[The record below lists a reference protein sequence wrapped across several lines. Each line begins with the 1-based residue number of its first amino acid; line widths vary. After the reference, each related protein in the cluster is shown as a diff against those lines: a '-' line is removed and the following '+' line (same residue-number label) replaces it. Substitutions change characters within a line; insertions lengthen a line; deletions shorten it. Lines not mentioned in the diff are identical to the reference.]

1 MTARSRRRSARGGGT
16 GRNGR
21 PRPERAR
28 GRAKAPTTDPTAASR
43 PASKTEGS
51 AGAVPGPAPERARG
65 ADAAKSPAAPESPA
79 APASRGARTRWNRV
93 LGGDGPRPGEPA
105 TLTYYALLLSTLF
118 LLLFGLVMVFSVQSV
133 TVAAQGQDA
142 FAEFAKYLVFAVVGL
157 AGMAAIA
164 RAPMRVLK
172 RMAVPALVVAS
183 LGQLLVYAPGVGSC
197 VGGNCNWVRVPG
209 IGTIQPSE
217 FIKLALCLYLGVMIT
232 TRQDIVRPGVDTWR
246 KFARLAGWV
255 FAPVLL
261 AIVLVLG
268 GGDLGTVVVLALLV
282 AGALWMGGLGWRWFA
297 ALGALGLGGFALLS
311 ALSANRRARIIAW
324 WHPDGADPLDVGYQ
338 PKHGRWAL
346 GTGSW
351 WGVGPGSSRQKWGYL
366 TQADSDYIFAVLGE
380 EFGLIGT
387 LIVIALFAVIGWCC
401 VRIIRRSHS
410 LYVSVV
416 TGGLMA
422 WIVGQALINMSVVV
436 GLLPVLGVPLPLIPK
451 GGSALVSVLLAV
463 GVLLALARHEPG
475 APEALRAS
483 GAAVRRT
490 LAVIAPRRRNRA

>member
-1 MTARSRRRSARGGGT
+1 M
-16 GRNGR
+16 
-21 PRPERAR
+21 
-28 GRAKAPTTDPTAASR
+28 
-43 PASKTEGS
+43 
-51 AGAVPGPAPERARG
+51 
-65 ADAAKSPAAPESPA
+65 
-79 APASRGARTRWNRV
+79 
-93 LGGDGPRPGEPA
+93 GGDGPRPGEPA
-105 TLTYYALLLSTLF
+105 TLTYYALLLATLF

-142 FAEFAKYLVFAVVGL
+142 FTEFAKYLIFAVVGL

-164 RAPMRVLK
+164 HASVRVLK
-172 RMAVPALVVAS
+172 RMAIPTLIIAS
-183 LGQLLVYAPGVGSC
+183 LGQMLVYVPGVGSC
-197 VGGNCNWVRVPG
+197 VGGNCNWVLIPG

-232 TRQDIVRPGVDTWR
+232 TRQEVFLPAVDTWR
-246 KFARLAGWV
+246 KFRSLAGWI
-255 FAPVLL
+255 FGPVVL
-261 AIVLVLG
+261 AVILVLG

-297 ALGALGLGGFALLS
+297 ALGGLGLGGFALLS

-387 LIVIALFAVIGWCC
+387 IIVMALFAIIGWCC
-401 VRIIRRSHS
+401 MRIMRRSRS

-416 TGGLMA
+416 TGGLLA

-436 GLLPVLGVPLPLIPK
+436 GLLPVLGVPLPLISK

-463 GVLLALARHEPG
+463 GVLLALARNEPG

>member
-1 MTARSRRRSARGGGT
+1 MMARSRGRSTRGGAPRT
-16 GRNGR
+16 GVAR
-21 PRPERAR
+21 PGRAR
-28 GRAKAPTTDPTAASR
+28 RPVTPPAAEATPRQRSEPAR
-43 PASKTEGS
+43 KPVREPAREPVPDSPASPATPTGP
-51 AGAVPGPAPERARG
+51 VPRGVRA
-65 ADAAKSPAAPESPA
+65 
-79 APASRGARTRWNRV
+79 WWHRV

-142 FAEFAKYLVFAVVGL
+142 FTEFAKYLIFAVVGL

-164 RAPMRVLK
+164 HAPVRLLK
-172 RMAVPALVVAS
+172 RIAMPALIVAS
-183 LGQLLVYAPGVGSC
+183 LGQVLVYAPGVGSC

-217 FIKLALCLYLGVMIT
+217 FIKLALCLYLGVMVT
-232 TRQDIVRPGVDTWR
+232 TRRDIFLPGVDTWG
-246 KFARLAGWV
+246 KLGRLAGWI
-255 FAPVLL
+255 FAPVVL
-261 AIVLVLG
+261 AVVLVLG

-282 AGALWMGGLGWRWFA
+282 AAALWMGGLGWRWFV
-297 ALGALGLGGFALLS
+297 ALGGLGLGAFALLS
-311 ALSANRRARIIAW
+311 ALSSNRRARILAW
-324 WHPDGADPLDVGYQ
+324 WRPDDGNLYDVGYQ

-346 GTGSW
+346 GTGNL

-401 VRIIRRSHS
+401 TRTIRRSRS

-416 TGGLMA
+416 AGGLMA

-436 GLLPVLGVPLPLIPK
+436 GLLPVLGVPLPLISA
-451 GGSALVSVLLAV
+451 GGSSLVFVLAAI
-463 GVLLALARHEPG
+463 GVLLSFARNEPG
-475 APEALRAS
+475 AERAFATH
-483 GAAVRRT
+483 GGAVRRT
-490 LAVIAPRRRNRA
+490 LAVISTRRRNRA

>member
-1 MTARSRRRSARGGGT
+1 M
-16 GRNGR
+16 
-21 PRPERAR
+21 
-28 GRAKAPTTDPTAASR
+28 
-43 PASKTEGS
+43 
-51 AGAVPGPAPERARG
+51 GA
-65 ADAAKSPAAPESPA
+65 
-79 APASRGARTRWNRV
+79 
-93 LGGDGPRPGEPA
+93 DGPRPGEPA
-105 TLTYYALLLSTLF
+105 TLTYYALLLATLF

-142 FAEFAKYLVFAVVGL
+142 FTEFAKYLIFAVVGL

-164 RAPMRVLK
+164 HASVRFLK
-172 RMAVPALVVAS
+172 RMAIPTLIIAS
-183 LGQLLVYAPGVGSC
+183 LGQMLVYVPGVGSC
-197 VGGNCNWVRVPG
+197 VGGNCNWVLIPG

-324 WHPDGADPLDVGYQ
+324 WHLDGADPLDVGYQ

-380 EFGLIGT
+380 EFGLVGT
-387 LIVIALFAVIGWCC
+387 LLVMGLFAVVGWCC
-401 VRIIRRSHS
+401 LRIMRRSQD
-410 LYVSVV
+410 LYVGVV
-416 TGGLMA
+416 TGGIMC
-422 WIVGQALINMSVVV
+422 WIIGQALVNIGVVV
-436 GLLPVLGVPLPLIPK
+436 GILPVLGVPLPLISA
-451 GGSALVSVLLAV
+451 GGSSLVFVLAAI
-463 GVLLALARHEPG
+463 GVLLSFARHEPG
-475 APEALRAS
+475 AERAFATH
-483 GAAVRRT
+483 GGAVRRT
-490 LAVIAPRRRNRA
+490 LAVISTRRRNRA

>member
-1 MTARSRRRSARGGGT
+1 MMARSRGRSTRGGAPRT
-16 GRNGR
+16 GVAR
-21 PRPERAR
+21 PGRAR
-28 GRAKAPTTDPTAASR
+28 RPVTPPAAEATPRQRSEPAR
-43 PASKTEGS
+43 KPVREPAREPVPDSPASPATPTGP
-51 AGAVPGPAPERARG
+51 VPRGVRA
-65 ADAAKSPAAPESPA
+65 
-79 APASRGARTRWNRV
+79 WWHRV

-142 FAEFAKYLVFAVVGL
+142 FTEFAKYLIFAVVGL

-164 RAPMRVLK
+164 HAPVRLLK
-172 RMAVPALVVAS
+172 RIAMPALFVAS
-183 LGQLLVYAPGVGSC
+183 LGQVLVYAPGVGSC

-217 FIKLALCLYLGVMIT
+217 FIKLALCLYLGVMVT
-232 TRQDIVRPGVDTWR
+232 TRRDIFLPGVDTWG
-246 KFARLAGWV
+246 KLGRLAGWV
-255 FAPVLL
+255 FAPVVL
-261 AIVLVLG
+261 AVVLVLG

-282 AGALWMGGLGWRWFA
+282 AAALWMGGLGWRWFV
-297 ALGALGLGGFALLS
+297 ALGGLGLGAFALLS
-311 ALSANRRARIIAW
+311 ALSSNRRARILAW
-324 WHPDGADPLDVGYQ
+324 WRPDDGNLYDVGYQ

-346 GTGSW
+346 GTGNL

-401 VRIIRRSHS
+401 TRTIRRSRS

-416 TGGLMA
+416 AGGLMA

-436 GLLPVLGVPLPLIPK
+436 GLLPVLGVPLPLISK
-451 GGSALVSVLLAV
+451 GGSSLVSVLMGI
-463 GVLLALARHEPG
+463 GVLLALARNEPG